1 MCVGHFIEQ
10 FETFLLAPRSYGS
23 DEETL
28 NKLREL
34 VAGRMRS
41 ARINGRQVLP
51 IDPPA
56 SILAGDVRAAEQPQL
71 ALMHT
76 LWLREHNR
84 IAEILAK
91 LNPQWNDEQLFQ
103 ESRRLVVAQW
113 QHIVYHEFLPLVLGS
128 IQVILMMSILN
139 IQLEIPIPIPG
150 ETFMEAFHLKSNV
163 PHQYNEDDD
172 DTDPSIT
179 NEFATAAFRFG
190 HSLIQGLVK

>member
-34 VAGRMRS
+34 VGGRMRS

-56 SILAGDVRAAEQPQL
+56 SILTGDVRAAEQPQL

-139 IQLEIPIPIPG
+139 IQLGIQ
-150 ETFMEAFHLKSNV
+150 FQVRHLWR
-163 PHQYNEDDD
+163 
-172 DTDPSIT
+172 
-179 NEFATAAFRFG
+179 RF
-190 HSLIQGLVK
+190 I